1 MANVTRKKPTL
12 KQLEAIVAK
21 QHEELE
27 ALKAR
32 GERPTGHVQMPTTLT
47 RTYVTDAGE
56 MDFEFDCVKGMV
68 KTTCNGRTSWLRK
81 TDFDV
86 LMHVM
91 RSEHIDDLYP
101 LVSTHV
107 RDITKKAKKVSKK
120 RTRKA
125 RK

>member
-1 MANVTRKKPTL
+1 MATRTTKA
-12 KQLEAIVAK
+12 QLEADNAALAARLAA
-21 QHEELE
+21 LE
-27 ALKAR
+27 AQVSAPVESK
-32 GERPTGHVQMPTTLT
+32 PTTLT
-47 RTYVTDAGE
+47 RTYKTDAGE
-56 MDFEFDCVKGMV
+56 MEFEFDCVKGMV